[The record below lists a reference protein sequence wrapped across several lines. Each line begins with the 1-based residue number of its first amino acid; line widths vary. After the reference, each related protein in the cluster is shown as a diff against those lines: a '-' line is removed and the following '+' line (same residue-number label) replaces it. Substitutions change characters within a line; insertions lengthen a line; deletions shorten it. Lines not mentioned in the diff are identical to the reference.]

1 MGLGSLRPDGLSSMR
16 NNMLPAFTQ
25 GFLDSIARELQAVS
39 KGVVS
44 AHHVHNVQSGIMNI
58 LALLEPDEVITDAS
72 DHLARMA
79 AVYIN
84 GRDDTPMSDV
94 KREASGDAAR
104 LSAALAAL
112 AAFRGSLERG
122 RPNSRVQTLGL
133 R

>member
-1 MGLGSLRPDGLSSMR
+1 MGMGSLRPDGLSSMR

-104 LSAALAAL
+104 LSAALA
-112 AAFRGSLERG
+112 
-122 RPNSRVQTLGL
+122 
-133 R
+133 